1 MKKWAWLILL
11 AVTTGALFFVGTPKA
26 ADIDTLLEMNTG
38 YRVDDLDWNI
48 AGNMD
53 GTNPNIF
60 SELTWSDLE
69 IFQIKAG
76 MRAAINNAIY
86 VRASLAYGWIL
97 GGENQDSDYSGDN
110 RTQEYSRSHNKAD
123 DGDVWD
129 ATLGLGYQ
137 FNLLSKRL
145 RLIPLA
151 GYSYS
156 EQNLVITDGLQTIS
170 EPALVPPGERPP
182 SPLGPI
188 TGLDSIYETQ
198 WTGPWLGLDVWF
210 QASQKIMLFGSFEY
224 HWADYEAVANWNL
237 VDEFAH
243 PTSFEHE
250 ADGSG
255 IVITVAGEYVLKG
268 PWSLSLTASYQDW
281 STDPGTDRL
290 YYADGATVDTRLNE
304 VNWESYAILVGI
316 TYRFHSKLW

>member
-1 MKKWAWLILL
+1 MKKGTFLALL
-11 AVTTGALFFVGTPKA
+11 AVMIGAVCFVGTPKA

-38 YRVDDLDWNI
+38 YRVDDVNWNI
-48 AGNMD
+48 AGNAD
-53 GTNPNIF
+53 GTNPNVF

-69 IFQIKAG
+69 IFQVKAG
-76 MRAAINNAIY
+76 MRAAINKAIY
-86 VRASLAYGWIL
+86 VRASLAYGWIFN
-97 GGENQDSDYSGDN
+97 GENQDSDYEGDN
-110 RTQEYSRSHNKAD
+110 RTREYSRSINKAD

-137 FNLLSKRL
+137 FNLLSERL

-156 EQNLVITDGLQTIS
+156 EQNLVITDGLQTVS
-170 EPALVPPGERPP
+170 EPALAPSGDPPA
-182 SPLGPI
+182 PLGPI
-188 TGLDSIYETQ
+188 AGLDSIYETQ
-198 WTGPWLGLDVWF
+198 WYGPWLGVDLWF
-210 QASQKIMLFGSFEY
+210 QASPKITLYGSFEY

-237 VDEFAH
+237 IDKFAH
-243 PTSFEHE
+243 PNSFEHD

-255 IVITVAGEYVLKG
+255 IVVTFSGEYVLEG
-268 PWSLSLTASYQDW
+268 PWSLSFTANYQNW

-290 YYADGATVDTRLNE
+290 YYADGAISDTRLNE

-316 TYRFHSKLW
+316 TYRFHANL

>member
-1 MKKWAWLILL
+1 MKKWTWLILL

-26 ADIDTLLEMNTG
+26 ADIDTLLELNTG

-53 GTNPNIF
+53 GTSPNIF
-60 SELTWSDLE
+60 SELIWSDLE

-76 MRAAINNAIY
+76 MRAAINNAVY

-110 RTQEYSRSHNKAD
+110 RTQEYSRSNNKAD
-123 DGDVWD
+123 NGDVWD
-129 ATLGLGYQ
+129 ASLGLGYQ
-137 FNLLSKRL
+137 FNLLSTRL

-151 GYSYS
+151 GYAYS
-156 EQNLVITDGLQTIS
+156 EQNLKLIDGVQTIS
-170 EPALVPPGERPP
+170 LPPATQ
-182 SPLGPI
+182 PLGPI
-188 TGLDSIYETQ
+188 EGLDSTYTTQ

-255 IVITVAGEYVLKG
+255 IVVSVSGEYMLKG

-281 STDPGTDRL
+281 STDAGTDRL
-290 YYADGATVDTRLNE
+290 YLADGTTSLTRLNE

-316 TYRFHSKLW
+316 TYRFHSNL